1 MLKTDNINIILEEV
15 DDIKKIMDNHKKFNI
30 INAGLLKAGK
40 SELFN
45 AISGQDVFETG
56 VVRTTIENKELDL
69 EQYVLIDTP
78 GLDANFEDSKVAF
91 EGYKNADIMVFVHN
105 AVDGELNKVEVESIE
120 KIIGLY
126 DNKKTFFDSSI
137 LVISHVDQLSD
148 EKEEEKLLN
157 IINNQIKKVFN
168 EEFGYIIG
176 VNSTGYIKG
185 LKEDKKLLME
195 SSNILNLKNILSS
208 MIKDGISCF
217 NSSINKLKSECE
229 EKINKE
235 IELLKQKEKDIKIED
250 NSKKILEAKRKIETI
265 KNKCNSYS
273 KNMEKI
279 KVDSI
284 SRGMFS
290 GTKCYSKYK
299 SSSSARSAAE
309 RACKNIISEA
319 ASRARGV
326 GSSIV
331 ATYESEYLNC
341 KSLNLKLMEDYNE
354 IKKVY
359 YDVCKNNNIPNLS
372 FKQAQVD
379 RNKLDI
385 LNITKECVTKY
396 IASETFNS
404 ADGYFN
410 AYSGNLYIE
419 EDYDEEYVDGLFGG
433 KWKKVRYYTYDMD
446 GAVDDVCSDYKEILE
461 YRLDDVYKGYN
472 EIYQKSA
479 EQMLSQYKTQ
489 VDKLISSLDAESS
502 KGSSEYNNKRKE
514 KDAILKNIETLK
526 EAKKYLR

>member
-45 AISGQDVFETG
+45 AISEQDVFETG

-185 LKEDKKLLME
+185 LKENKKLLME
-195 SSNILNLKNILSS
+195 SSNIPNLKNILTN

-217 NSSINKLKSECE
+217 NSCINKLKSECE

-235 IELLKQKEKDIKIED
+235 IEILEQKEKNIKLED

-265 KNKCNSYS
+265 KNRCNSYS

-279 KVDSI
+279 RVDSI
-284 SRGMFS
+284 NRDYFGSLTCSSR
-290 GTKCYSKYK
+290 YK
-299 SSSSARSAAE
+299 SSSSAKSDAE
-309 RACKNIISEA
+309 RACKKVIE
-319 ASRARGV
+319 R
-326 GSSIV
+326 V
-331 ATYESEYLNC
+331 ATMARNRGTSIIASYESEYLNC
-341 KSLNLKLMEDYNE
+341 KSLNVKLMEDYNE
-354 IKKVY
+354 IKKIY

-379 RNKLDI
+379 KRQLDI
-385 LNITKECVTKY
+385 ININKEAITKY
-396 IASETFNS
+396 ITTETFRSPN
-404 ADGYFN
+404 GYFN
-410 AYSGNLYIE
+410 AYSSNLYI
-419 EDYDEEYVDGLFGG
+419 DYDYSEEYVDGLFGG
-433 KWKKVRYYTYDMD
+433 KWKSVKYYTWDID

-461 YRLDDVYKGYN
+461 DRLDSIYERYN

-479 EQMLSQYKTQ
+479 EQMLSQYKIQ
-489 VDKLISSLDAESS
+489 VDKLIFSLDAESS
-502 KGSSEYNNKRKE
+502 KGSSEYNNKKKE